1 MLYII
6 PGCVLAKGTPKLMN
20 IILKNSPTMSVGM
33 VCRVTGDH
41 GRAQSKSWSYWW
53 KSGVSQ
59 WGHAIEYNWKLLIF
73 SSGMKKQET
82 SIQWFSLPQLLLLLF
97 KTNKPSDILVSSMC
111 AEKKGVQ
118 NFPVHNM
125 GVKQKS
131 LQAAS
136 ASLPLT
142 GWIWNLRRQNQQ
154 SHHSASNPS
163 EEQTIEDLCSFISVM
178 LLMFFLST
186 SQQPA
191 HHSTESPQHKMH
203 IQDNHLPNQHH
214 GWGKWT

>member
-73 SSGMKKQET
+73 SSGVKKQET

-97 KTNKPSDILVSSMC
+97 KTN
-111 AEKKGVQ
+111 
-118 NFPVHNM
+118 
-125 GVKQKS
+125 
-131 LQAAS
+131 
-136 ASLPLT
+136 PLT
-142 GWIWNLRRQNQQ
+142 FWSALCALRKREFKIFLFIIWE
-154 SHHSASNPS
+154 SSKNPYRLLLQVCLLQDEFGTS
-163 EEQTIEDLCSFISVM
+163 EGKTSKATTQPPT
-178 LLMFFLST
+178 LL
-186 SQQPA
+186 
-191 HHSTESPQHKMH
+191 K
-203 IQDNHLPNQHH
+203 N
-214 GWGKWT
+214 K